1 MRLCAHG
8 SFNGYREAVRNNADI
23 ISETVIF
30 EQQSDKMRIR
40 DTDLGVE
47 IRDKIADLMI
57 LLSEY
62 EGGFKI
68 GEEIL

>member
-1 MRLCAHG
+1 
-8 SFNGYREAVRNNADI
+8 
-23 ISETVIF
+23 
-30 EQQSDKMRIR
+30 MRIR

>member
-8 SFNGYREAVRNNADI
+8 SFMGYRDAVKNNADI

-47 IRDKIADLMI
+47 IRDKITDLMI

-62 EGGFKI
+62 EAGLKV
-68 GEEIL
+68 GEEII